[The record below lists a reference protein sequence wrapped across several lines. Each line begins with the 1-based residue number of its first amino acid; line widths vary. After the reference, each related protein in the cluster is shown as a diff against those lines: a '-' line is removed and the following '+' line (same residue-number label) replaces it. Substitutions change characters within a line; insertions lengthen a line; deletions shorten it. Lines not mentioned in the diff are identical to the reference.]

1 MFILGLINGLLSFLT
16 FCREKSKQVGTG
28 YYLLF
33 SSIISILIIIL
44 LTIKFWELILSQ
56 MSLITNRS
64 FLYFNCIS
72 IDITLRILLSFSQW
86 LNACVAFE
94 RMISVIK
101 GSRFDRKKSRKFS
114 KWIGVMVFI
123 FTIITHIHDPIHR
136 KLIDDFDIDEKRIWC
151 FIKYS
156 SSINICNSFII
167 LFQLI

>member
-72 IDITLRILLSFSQW
+72 IDITLRILLSLSEW

-101 GSRFDRKKSRKFS
+101 G
-114 KWIGVMVFI
+114 
-123 FTIITHIHDPIHR
+123 
-136 KLIDDFDIDEKRIWC
+136 
-151 FIKYS
+151 
-156 SSINICNSFII
+156 
-167 LFQLI
+167 